1 MDDDL
6 SNLEHPPY
14 GSDDQA
20 PAPSRGSLLRAA
32 PGLIRIGVAA
42 GWRTTVWAI
51 RSSAKAYARALDA
64 AASGESPSE
73 ILQSTRDEARRY
85 ARSMLGIVGM
95 EDRVKA
101 PARGSHA
108 PSSNGSSEALRE
120 RGEEL
125 LRHSADVHFEGDAH
139 PAYERILEE
148 LAPDEGR
155 VLRLLAREGP
165 QPTVDVRTGVL
176 PINLGSELLAPGLS
190 MIGAEAGCRYPD
202 RVASYLNNLFRLGL
216 IWFSREP
223 VRDPLRYQVLEA
235 QPEVIEAMKGA
246 KRSRTVRRS
255 IHLTPFGD
263 DFCELC
269 LPLDEITS
277 EFEQVEPPSEPYEPE
292 V

>member
-1 MDDDL
+1 MDDERAIP
-6 SNLEHPPY
+6 EHPPY
-14 GSDDQA
+14 GSDEQPPL
-20 PAPSRGSLLRAA
+20 PARGSLLRAA
-32 PGLIRIGVAA
+32 PGLIRIGLAA

-64 AASGESPSE
+64 AASGESPTE
-73 ILQSTRDEARRY
+73 ILQSARDEARRY
-85 ARSMLGIVGM
+85 ARSALGVVGM
-95 EDRVKA
+95 EDRVK
-101 PARGSHA
+101 PPRHRHHA

-120 RGEEL
+120 RGAEL
-125 LRHSADVHFEGDAH
+125 LRDSADVHFEADSH

-165 QPTVDVRTGVL
+165 QPTVDVRSGVL
-176 PINLGSELLAPGLS
+176 PINVGSELLAPGLS
-190 MIGAEAGCRYPD
+190 MIGAEAGCRYAD

-223 VRDPLRYQVLEA
+223 VKDPLRYQVLEA
-235 QPEVIEAMKGA
+235 QPEVIDAMKKA

-255 IHLTPFGD
+255 IHLTPFGK

-269 LPLDEITS
+269 LPVEITT
-277 EFEQVEPPSEPYEPE
+277 EFEAVEPPSEPYEPE